1 MQTRDVA
8 RAAVMVALA
17 VALSP
22 FFIPV
27 GVAKCYPAQHMIN
40 VVAAAMLGP
49 VPAVL
54 VAFMA
59 ALARNVLGLGTLL
72 AFPGGMFGA
81 LLAALAYRAFRRP
94 LAAAAGEVLGTG
106 VLGALA
112 SAWLVGP
119 VLLDKPMAAGTL
131 MIAFGLSSVGGAVA
145 GLAVLKFLRKVNLWQ
160 PTSSSKA

>member
-49 VPAVL
+49 VPALL

-81 LLAALAYRAFRRP
+81 LLAGLAYRAFRRP

-119 VLLDKPMAAGTL
+119 ILLDKPMAAGTL
-131 MIAFGLSSVGGAVA
+131 MVAFGLSSVGGALV
-145 GLAVLKFLRKVNLWQ
+145 GLAALKFLRQVNLWQ
-160 PTSSSKA
+160 PTSNSNR